1 MLYLFYGTDY
11 QKARAQYKAAIL
23 QAKQKH
29 PQAHVVA
36 FDEASVSFDDSIDKL
51 AHPQLFPTTR
61 IIILDEIND
70 IPEWELT
77 PARAQVFAQSDDI
90 VFAVAKSFPKK
101 TITAA
106 EQAGGKIYECKKVR
120 TIGKPK
126 RKTSNDRFALTDSFA
141 RKDKKQSWI
150 LYRKL
155 IDEKVVP
162 EEIHGLLVWQLK
174 ALLLASQCSSAGQAG
189 LNPFVYKKAQRF
201 LPHWSEEDLLET
213 YKKFIE
219 LYHDSHRGI
228 TELETALEK
237 FLLR

>member
-11 QKARAQYKAAIL
+11 QKARTQFKAATL

-36 FDEASVSFDDSIDKL
+36 LDEASIPFDDSIDRFT
-51 AHPQLFPTTR
+51 HPQLFANTR
-61 IIILDEIND
+61 IIILDEVND

-77 PARAQVFAQSDDI
+77 PPRAQTFTQSEDI
-90 VFAVAKSFPKK
+90 VFALAKTFPKK
-101 TITAA
+101 TISVV
-106 EQAGGKIYECKKVR
+106 EKAGGKIYECKKVR
-120 TIGKPK
+120 GAAKPK
-126 RKTSNDRFALTDSFA
+126 RSTANNHFALTDAFA

-162 EEIHGLLVWQLK
+162 EEIHGLLVWQIK
-174 ALLLASQCSSAGQAG
+174 ALLLASQCNSAGQAG
-189 LNPFVYKKAQRF
+189 LNPFVYKKAQSF
-201 LPHWSEEDLLET
+201 LSHWSEEELLET
-213 YKKFIE
+213 YKKFVE

-228 TELETALEK
+228 MEMETAIEK